1 MGELLHILCES
12 LQWRLNNLFQVNK
25 EKMQEQRVL
34 EKAGGIRAIPM
45 GNGAGLRARVCG
57 RRGGT

>member
-25 EKMQEQRVL
+25 KMQEQRVL

-45 GNGAGLRARVCG
+45 GNGAGLRARVYW